1 MLKVPSSHFL
11 CSAEQSRYTDR
22 KTIEEFGI
30 DGFTLMEVAATRAA
44 DFISR
49 KIPAGHSGIIF
60 CGKGNNAGDGLALA
74 RLLSGKDYDLTVCF
88 VDGTENLSPDCA
100 RNLKLLKK
108 LESDIKITRFE
119 DFDPDDRVFDFIVD
133 AMLGTGLDDNLRYN
147 YSAVCNYINEE
158 QSLTFALD
166 MPTGLHA
173 DTGRI
178 MGNVVQADY
187 TLSFG
192 NFKAG
197 QFLNRGFDMSGEV
210 ILCELSFPE
219 KYRKAAA
226 YLISESWVAPLI
238 SPPSRKKHKYD
249 GGMIHI
255 IAGSEGL
262 TGAAMLAARS
272 AWAAGAGAV
281 SIISPRGLLDI
292 YEKNLLQI
300 IKKPIGDE
308 GDKFFTPNHVE
319 EVQYIISDKPGK
331 IIIGPGLGDKDET
344 AEFVKTLLTETDGDF
359 IIDADALRA
368 FPEGKMLPKPESSS
382 WILTPH
388 PGELSHLTGTDMSD
402 DFDRLLQSTRIAG
415 QNNICIL
422 SKGLP
427 AMVAASDGNA
437 YCTAYDTRVFSR
449 AGFGDVL
456 AGKIAAAWLNNY
468 SAELACIQALL
479 NGKEKAEY
487 YLENEQTAVEPL
499 NII

>member
-1 MLKVPSSHFL
+1 MLNVPSSHFL
-11 CSAEQSRYTDR
+11 CSAEQSRFTDL

-30 DGFTLMEVAATRAA
+30 DGFTLMEIAATRAA

-49 KIPAGHSGIIF
+49 EVSSDQSGIIF

-74 RLLSGKDYDLTVCF
+74 RLLSGKGYSITVCF

-100 RNLKLLKK
+100 RNLELLKK
-108 LESDIKITRFE
+108 LDSDVHITAFK
-119 DFDPDDRVFDFIVD
+119 DFDPDEQFFDFIVD
-133 AMLGTGLDDNLRYN
+133 AMLGTGLDDKLRYQ

-197 QFLNRGFDMSGEV
+197 QFLNRGFDLSGEV

-219 KYRKAAA
+219 KYKKAAA
-226 YLISESWVAPLI
+226 YLISEDWVAPLF
-238 SPPSRKKHKYD
+238 SSPSRRRHKYD

-281 SIISPRGLLDI
+281 SIFSPRGLLDI
-292 YEKNLLQI
+292 YENNLPQI
-300 IKKPIGDE
+300 IKKPVGGAGE
-308 GDKFFTPNHVE
+308 KYFTPGHTE
-319 EVQYIISDKPGK
+319 QVQDILSDKPGK
-331 IIIGPGLGDKDET
+331 IIIGPGLGNESKT
-344 AEFVKTLLTETDGDF
+344 REFVQELLTGTKGDF

-368 FPEGKMLPKPESSS
+368 FPEGELLKKPEASS

-388 PGELSHLTGTDMSD
+388 PGELSHLTGSDMSD
-402 DFDRLLQSTRIAG
+402 DFDRLLQVSRLAG
-415 QNNICIL
+415 KNNICIL

-427 AMVAASDGNA
+427 AMVAASDGNT

-456 AGKIAAAWLNNY
+456 AGKVAAAWLHNY

-487 YLENEQTAVEPL
+487 YLESAQSAVEPL